1 MDLRENC
8 ELIEV
13 AYESEG
19 KKAVLTF
26 LDEEKGEV
34 LEVNF
39 NKQTY
44 ENGAY
49 IDDEEKAKK
58 VDEWCEQEFETDFSS
73 LTQKIGTKKDVY
85 HYENFNSL
93 WESEFAQKFSED
105 MVGDIIMATITSV
118 EDNGKMIVI
127 QYVEKDT
134 ETLYKSNMSYSK
146 YLEQRKEWF
155 VDPVRKEK
163 AFEKFKK
170 KFGVDVKN
178 ADKIIGKDIM
188 VEVKKAFGQFTYGD
202 IKKPNWSK

>member
-39 NKQTY
+39 NKQTF

-73 LTQKIGTKKDVY
+73 LTQKIGTKKDIY

-93 WESEFAQKFSED
+93 WESEFAQKFTED
-105 MVGDIIMATITSV
+105 MVGDIITATITSV

-127 QYVEKDT
+127 QYIEKDT
-134 ETLYKSNMSYSK
+134 DTLYKSNMSYSK

-155 VDPVRKEK
+155 VDPVKKEK

-170 KFGVDVKN
+170 KFGVDVKDGN
-178 ADKIIGKDIM
+178 TIVGKDVM

-202 IKKPNWSK
+202 IKKPKWSK

>member
-39 NKQTY
+39 NKQTF

>member
-1 MDLRENC
+1 MDLRKDC

-93 WESEFAQKFSED
+93 WESEFAQKFSDD
-105 MVGDIIMATITSV
+105 MVGEIIMATITSV

-127 QYVEKDT
+127 QYTEKNT

-155 VDPVRKEK
+155 VDPVKKEK

-188 VEVKKAFGQFTYGD
+188 VEVKQAFGKFAYGD

>member
-1 MDLRENC
+1 M
-8 ELIEV
+8 
-13 AYESEG
+13 
-19 KKAVLTF
+19 
-26 LDEEKGEV
+26 
-34 LEVNF
+34 
-39 NKQTY
+39 
-44 ENGAY
+44 
-49 IDDEEKAKK
+49 
-58 VDEWCEQEFETDFSS
+58 
-73 LTQKIGTKKDVY
+73 TQKIGTKKDVY

>member
-1 MDLRENC
+1 MDLRKDC

-49 IDDEEKAKK
+49 IEDEEKAKK

-73 LTQKIGTKKDVY
+73 LTQKIGTKKDIYIITKTSTVY
-85 HYENFNSL
+85 GKVNSHKN
-93 WESEFAQKFSED
+93 SQK
-105 MVGDIIMATITSV
+105 IWL
-118 EDNGKMIVI
+118 
-127 QYVEKDT
+127 
-134 ETLYKSNMSYSK
+134 ETL
-146 YLEQRKEWF
+146 
-155 VDPVRKEK
+155 
-163 AFEKFKK
+163 
-170 KFGVDVKN
+170 
-178 ADKIIGKDIM
+178 
-188 VEVKKAFGQFTYGD
+188 
-202 IKKPNWSK
+202 

>member
-34 LEVNF
+34 LGVNF

-93 WESEFAQKFSED
+93 WESEFAQKFSDD
-105 MVGDIIMATITSV
+105 MVGEIVMATITSV

-127 QYVEKDT
+127 QYTEKNT

-146 YLEQRKEWF
+146 YLEQRKEWL
-155 VDPVRKEK
+155 VDPVRKKK

-170 KFGVDVKN
+170 KFGVEVEN
-178 ADKIIGKDIM
+178 ADEIIGKDIM
-188 VEVKKAFGQFTYGD
+188 VEVKQAFGKFTYGD